1 METQAEPRFKKR
13 LPCRLK
19 VGGSSQ
25 AAMVLNVSRSGL
37 FVQTSAGPPPGASVL
52 IDLDVA
58 SRSNT
63 VPIGGKV
70 VWRRMVAPHLRTLSQ
85 GGIGV
90 RIESASEAYYRF
102 LSDVAGG
109 VPPLAG
115 PREVEDVASPAPES
129 PEESPGTPFRVRV
142 KQESGPRS
150 RTIVVRSQSESE
162 ARKRALGVV
171 GAGWV
176 ILELESL
183 S

>member
-19 VGGSSQ
+19 VAGNSH

-58 SRSNT
+58 NRSDI

-70 VWRRMVAPHLRTLSQ
+70 VWRRVVAPHLRTITQ

-90 RIESASEAYYRF
+90 RIESASEVYYRF

-109 VPPLAG
+109 VPSAARPPAATA
-115 PREVEDVASPAPES
+115 ASPAPES
-129 PEESPGTPFRVRV
+129 PAESPGTPFRVRV
-142 KQESGPRS
+142 KQEGGPRS
-150 RTIVVRSQSESE
+150 RTIVVRSQSEDE
-162 ARKRALGVV
+162 ARKRALGIA

-176 ILELESL
+176 ILELESF

>member
-1 METQAEPRFKKR
+1 
-13 LPCRLK
+13 
-19 VGGSSQ
+19 
-25 AAMVLNVSRSGL
+25 MVLNVSRSGL

-58 SRSNT
+58 NRSNT

-70 VWRRMVAPHLRTLSQ
+70 VWRRVVATHLRTLSQ

-90 RIESASEAYYRF
+90 RIESASEAYYSF

-109 VPPLAG
+109 VTPAAGPLA
-115 PREVEDVASPAPES
+115 VEDVASPAPES
-129 PEESPGTPFRVRV
+129 PQEAPGTPFRVRV
-142 KQESGPRS
+142 KQQGGPRS
-150 RTIVVRSQSESE
+150 RTIVVRSQSEDE

-176 ILELESL
+176 ILELES
-183 S
+183 SS